1 MMSET
6 FGPPRWSVA
15 SHGSPS
21 KPLDLTLMS
30 KEACWCEKGIGVC
43 VCVCVR
49 VRACVKGLFMQ
60 RPRGRDGWKWCVCC
74 CSGGSV
80 MTAGGA
86 LAWSPPGGFDPG
98 PQGQCIY
105 SFLCQIIR
113 SLPGVSTLFTI
124 LPLSALF
131 KT

>member
-43 VCVCVR
+43 VCLCVSVCVCVF
-49 VRACVKGLFMQ
+49 VRAS
-60 RPRGRDGWKWCVCC
+60 VCGTSFANSFFSFINALVVSC
-74 CSGGSV
+74 
-80 MTAGGA
+80 TAVE
-86 LAWSPPGGFDPG
+86 
-98 PQGQCIY
+98 Y
-105 SFLCQIIR
+105 
-113 SLPGVSTLFTI
+113 
-124 LPLSALF
+124 
-131 KT
+131 

>member
-43 VCVCVR
+43 VCVRVRVCVR
-49 VRACVKGLFMQ
+49 Q
-60 RPRGRDGWKWCVCC
+60 RPVHAEAEGEGWMEVVCLLLVGWVGNDSRRS
-74 CSGGSV
+74 SGVEPSWGVRSRSSRPMYLLFSV
-80 MTAGGA
+80 
-86 LAWSPPGGFDPG
+86 SDH
-98 PQGQCIY
+98 
-105 SFLCQIIR
+105 
-113 SLPGVSTLFTI
+113 
-124 LPLSALF
+124 
-131 KT
+131 